1 MKLIVI
7 SHGNLSAESLSLAQ
21 QMVKSEISAQA
32 LSFGHEQEPEEF
44 SKELVSLIKAF
55 GPEEQV
61 LILTDLFGGTPSNLS
76 IPLLEEGRVE
86 LLTGL
91 NLSILLYVLSQPLSK
106 DFKKLCEGA
115 KKAGVESVVLAGEF
129 L

>member
-7 SHGNLSAESLSLAQ
+7 SHGNLSHESLSLAE

-32 LSFGHEQEPEEF
+32 LSFGHTQAPEVF
-44 SKELVSLIKAF
+44 SKELVSLISSFDPQEK
-55 GPEEQV
+55 V

-76 IPLLEEGRVE
+76 IPLLEEGRIE

-91 NLSILLYVLSQPLSK
+91 NLSILLYVLSQPPTKSFK
-106 DFKKLCEGA
+106 DLCEGA